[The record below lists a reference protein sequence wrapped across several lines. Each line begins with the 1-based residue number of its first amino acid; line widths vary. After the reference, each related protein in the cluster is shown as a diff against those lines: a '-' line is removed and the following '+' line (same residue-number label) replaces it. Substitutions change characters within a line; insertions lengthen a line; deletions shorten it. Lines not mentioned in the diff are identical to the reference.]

1 MINPN
6 SHKTSFNIGLPHD
19 PKSNC
24 NKSIIKRYSL
34 CVCLL
39 NISIKIGLSLGIIFV
54 LFSQI
59 HPEKMINEITK
70 KLPNKNIS
78 YEEK

>member
-1 MINPN
+1 MIIPN
-6 SHKTSFNIGLPHD
+6 SQKTSFDIRLPHD

-24 NKSIIKRYSL
+24 NKFITKGYSL

-39 NISIKIGLSLGIIFV
+39 NISIKIGLSLGIIFI

-59 HPEKMINEITK
+59 HPENMINEITK
-70 KLPNKNIS
+70 KLPNRNVS

>member
-1 MINPN
+1 MVDPN
-6 SHKTSFNIGLPHD
+6 SKKTSFGIRLPHD

-24 NKSIIKRYSL
+24 KKFITKECSSW
-34 CVCLL
+34 VCLL
-39 NISIKIGLSLGIIFV
+39 NISIKIGLSLGRIFV

-59 HPEKMINEITK
+59 RPEQIVNEITK